1 MELQISISDPQS
13 CDIEMPLQAV
23 YYPLGFPLEIATNSR
38 AILEAA
44 EESWGH
50 FRRFFPVPPLQL
62 RIEVS
67 EGKGGE
73 CPLPGVSREHRGLL
87 VGVVDVGNFYVTDLE
102 RGFALAWVTQ
112 AAVEHRA
119 DLRLYLLE
127 VIAWELLCPFYL
139 TPVHAAC
146 VALGDQGVLLC
157 GDPGAG
163 KSTLSYACARRQWTF
178 VSDDYSFLVR
188 GRQERFVIG
197 NPYQIRFRDSTS
209 EIFPELKQ
217 YPRKLHHGDM
227 SIEIP
232 TAALSG
238 ISTTLGC
245 TIDHVVF
252 LNRGVPG
259 PPRLLPFPKDT
270 ALRWFEQVVTSGSKE
285 TRDAQRASLRNLL
298 AAEVL
303 ELRYSNLDTAVRLLE
318 ALVRRGGRWAE
329 KVAKFETQPNA

>member
-1 MELQISISDPQS
+1 MESQMSMSDPQS
-13 CDIEMPLQAV
+13 CDIEMPLRGV
-23 YYPLGFPLEIATNSR
+23 YYPLGFPLEIETNSQ

-44 EESWGH
+44 AESWGH

-62 RIEVS
+62 RIEVRQ
-67 EGKGGE
+67 GKGGE
-73 CPLPGVSREHRGLL
+73 CPLPGESREHRGLL
-87 VGVVDVGNFYVTDLE
+87 VGVVDIENFYVTDLD

-112 AAVEHRA
+112 AAVAHRA
-119 DLRLYLLE
+119 DFRLYLLE
-127 VIAWELLCPFYL
+127 PIAWELLCPFYL

-146 VALGDQGVLLC
+146 VALKERGVLLC
-157 GDPGAG
+157 GDAGAG

-178 VSDDYSFLVR
+178 LSDDYSFLVR

-197 NPYQIRFRDSTS
+197 NPYQIRFRESTS

-217 YPRKLHHGDM
+217 YPRKLHNGDL

-232 TAALSG
+232 TAALPE
-238 ISTTLGC
+238 ISTTRGC
-245 TIDHVVF
+245 TIDYIVF

-259 PPRLLPFPKDT
+259 PPHLVPFPKDA
-270 ALRWFEQVVTSGSKE
+270 ALGQFEKMACSGSKE

-303 ELRYSNLDTAVRLLE
+303 ELRYTDLDAAVGVLE
-318 ALVRRGGRWAE
+318 ALVSDGGKSAE
-329 KVAKFETQPNA
+329 KAAKFETQPNA